1 MEGIMSKKFCS
12 ECGAELT
19 SDTGFCPKCGAIT
32 ESVDKER
39 IKSHYEEQD
48 REKRD
53 NMIFLFLKFPIMIF
67 ILVALFILILYMA
80 AIWRLI

>member
-1 MEGIMSKKFCS
+1 MSKKFCA

-32 ESVDKER
+32 ESVDTER

-53 NMIFLFLKFPIMIF
+53 NMIFLFLKIPIMVF
-67 ILVALFILILYMA
+67 ILVTLFILILYMGV
-80 AIWRLI
+80 IWRLI